1 MFLRDYR
8 ASDTGQMVSANDR
21 LHVFFTPQTIDN
33 QCHFLLVQAFS
44 VQVARDYFKII
55 KNRMQRTPGFM
66 HPMRNQN
73 NRTTMKTTKLYLT
86 LFAMLMAVGVYAQ
99 RNNDKPFFTKD
110 FSETSL
116 NALKVQT
123 SGGSITVEGDRSSGV
138 RVEMY
143 VQANNWNG
151 NDISD
156 NEIEDRLKLYDITIR
171 RENDRVVAIAKL
183 KDQNNMNWKK
193 GLSIAFKVFTPR
205 NFTTDLKTSGG
216 SIHLA
221 SLTGEQ
227 NFTTSGGSIHVN
239 DLKGTIRGR
248 TSGGSIEATNCS
260 DDIDLTTSGGSI
272 KAEKMLGR
280 VNLKT
285 SGGSITLADL
295 NGTIMAAT
303 SGGGI
308 RADGIEGALDAT
320 TSGGSIRMR
329 NLAASVKARTSAGSI
344 EADFDKL
351 GDFVTLSTSAG
362 SVRVNMP
369 LNKGLDL
376 DLRGNKVSIDLKN
389 FDGRMDKDRVQGSLN
404 GGGIPIKLSASSGS
418 VYVNQ

>member
-1 MFLRDYR
+1 
-8 ASDTGQMVSANDR
+8 
-21 LHVFFTPQTIDN
+21 
-33 QCHFLLVQAFS
+33 
-44 VQVARDYFKII
+44 
-55 KNRMQRTPGFM
+55 
-66 HPMRNQN
+66 
-73 NRTTMKTTKLYLT
+73 MKTPKLYLT
-86 LFAMLMAVGVYAQ
+86 FFALLMASGAYAQ
-99 RNNDKPFFTKD
+99 RNNDRPYFSKD
-110 FSETSL
+110 FSESSL

-123 SGGSITVEGDRSSGV
+123 TGGSITVEGDRTTGV

-151 NDISD
+151 SD
-156 NEIEDRLKLYDITIR
+156 VSEDEIEDRLKLYDITIR
-171 RENDRVVAIAKL
+171 RENDMVVAIAKL

-221 SLTGEQ
+221 SLTGKQ
-227 NFTTSGGSIHVN
+227 NFSTSGGSIHVD

-248 TSGGSIEATNCS
+248 TSGGSIEATKCT

-272 KAEKMLGR
+272 KAEKMLGNI
-280 VNLKT
+280 NLKT

-295 NGTIMAAT
+295 NGTIVAAT

-308 RADGIEGALDAT
+308 RANGIEGALDVT
-320 TSGGSIRMR
+320 TSGGSIRMQ

-351 GDFVTLSTSAG
+351 GEFVTLSTSAG
-362 SVRVNMP
+362 SVRVNIP

-389 FDGRMDKDRVQGSLN
+389 FDGSMEKDRVRGALN
-404 GGGIPIKLSASSGS
+404 GGGIPVKLSASSGS

>member
-1 MFLRDYR
+1 
-8 ASDTGQMVSANDR
+8 
-21 LHVFFTPQTIDN
+21 
-33 QCHFLLVQAFS
+33 
-44 VQVARDYFKII
+44 
-55 KNRMQRTPGFM
+55 
-66 HPMRNQN
+66 
-73 NRTTMKTTKLYLT
+73 MKTNKLYLT
-86 LFAMLMAVGVYAQ
+86 FFALLMTVSVYAQ
-99 RNNDKPFFTKD
+99 RNGEKPFFTKD

-123 SGGSITVEGDRSSGV
+123 SGGSITVEGDRNSGV

-143 VQANNWNG
+143 VRANNWNG
-151 NDISD
+151 NEVSD
-156 NEIEDRLKLYDITIR
+156 DEIEDRLKLYDITIR
-171 RENDRVVAIAKL
+171 RENDMVVAIAKL
-183 KDQNNMNWKK
+183 KDNNNMNWKK
-193 GLSIAFKVFTPR
+193 GLSISFKVATPR

-227 NFTTSGGSIHVN
+227 NFTTSGGSIHV
-239 DLKGTIRGR
+239 DGLKGNIKGR
-248 TSGGSIEATNCS
+248 TSGGSIEATHCS
-260 DDIDLTTSGGSI
+260 DDVDLTTSGGSI
-272 KAEKMLGR
+272 KAESMMGNIRLI
-280 VNLKT
+280 T
-285 SGGSITLADL
+285 SGGSISLADL
-295 NGTIMAAT
+295 NGKVRAAT

-308 RADGIEGALDAT
+308 RADGIQGELDAS
-320 TSGGSIRMR
+320 TSGGSIRMQ
-329 NLAASVKARTSAGSI
+329 NLAASVKASTSAGSI

-351 GDFVTLSTSAG
+351 GDFVSLSTSSG

>member
-1 MFLRDYR
+1 
-8 ASDTGQMVSANDR
+8 
-21 LHVFFTPQTIDN
+21 
-33 QCHFLLVQAFS
+33 
-44 VQVARDYFKII
+44 
-55 KNRMQRTPGFM
+55 
-66 HPMRNQN
+66 
-73 NRTTMKTTKLYLT
+73 MKTPKLYLT
-86 LFAMLMAVGVYAQ
+86 LFALLTMVSVYAQ
-99 RNNDKPFFTKD
+99 RNGEKPFFSKD

-123 SGGSITVEGDRSSGV
+123 SGGSITVEGDRTSGV

-151 NDISD
+151 SDISD
-156 NEIEDRLKLYDITIR
+156 DEIEDRLKLYDITIR
-171 RENDRVVAIAKL
+171 REGNTVVALAKL
-183 KDQNNMNWKK
+183 KEQNNMNWKK
-193 GLSIAFKVFTPR
+193 GLSIAFKVYTPR
-205 NFTTDLKTSGG
+205 NITTDLKTSGG
-216 SIHLA
+216 SIRLA
-221 SLTGEQ
+221 SLAGEQ

-272 KAEKMLGR
+272 KVEKMLGSI
-280 VNLKT
+280 NLKT

-320 TSGGSIRMR
+320 TSGGSIRMQ

-344 EADFDKL
+344 EAEFDKL
-351 GDFVTLSTSAG
+351 GEFVTLSTSAG

-404 GGGIPIKLSASSGS
+404 GGGIPVKLSASSGS

>member
-1 MFLRDYR
+1 M
-8 ASDTGQMVSANDR
+8 
-21 LHVFFTPQTIDN
+21 
-33 QCHFLLVQAFS
+33 
-44 VQVARDYFKII
+44 KI
-55 KNRMQRTPGFM
+55 
-66 HPMRNQN
+66 
-73 NRTTMKTTKLYLT
+73 TKLYLT
-86 LFAMLMAVGVYAQ
+86 LFALLMVVSVYAQ
-99 RNNDKPFFTKD
+99 RNSDKPFFSKD

-116 NALKVQT
+116 TALKVQT
-123 SGGSITVEGDRSSGV
+123 SGGSITVEGDRASGV

-143 VQANNWNG
+143 VKANNWNG
-151 NDISD
+151 SDISED
-156 NEIEDRLKLYDITIR
+156 EIEDRLKLYDITIR
-171 RENDRVVAIAKL
+171 RENNMVVAIAKL
-183 KDQNNMNWKK
+183 KDQSNMNWKR

-216 SIHLA
+216 SIRLA

-227 NFTTSGGSIHVN
+227 NFATSGGSIEVN
-239 DLKGTIRGR
+239 NLKGTIRGR
-248 TSGGSIEATNCS
+248 TSGGSIEAINCS

-272 KAEKMLGR
+272 KAERMLGNI
-280 VNLKT
+280 NLKT

-295 NGTIMAAT
+295 NGTVVAAT

-351 GDFVTLSTSAG
+351 GEFVSLSTSAG

-389 FDGRMDKDRVQGSLN
+389 FDGRMEKDRVQGSLN
-404 GGGIPIKLSASSGS
+404 GGGIPVKLSASSGS

>member
-1 MFLRDYR
+1 M
-8 ASDTGQMVSANDR
+8 
-21 LHVFFTPQTIDN
+21 
-33 QCHFLLVQAFS
+33 
-44 VQVARDYFKII
+44 
-55 KNRMQRTPGFM
+55 
-66 HPMRNQN
+66 
-73 NRTTMKTTKLYLT
+73 TMKTNKLYVPLLALLT
-86 LFAMLMAVGVYAQ
+86 VVSVHAQ
-99 RNNDKPFFTKD
+99 QKGKEPFFTKD

-116 NALKVQT
+116 SALKVQT
-123 SGGSITVEGDRSSGV
+123 SGGSITVAGDRTSGV

-151 NDISD
+151 SDISD
-156 NEIEDRLKLYDITIR
+156 DEIEDRLKLYDITIR
-171 RENDRVVAIAKL
+171 RENNTIVAIAKL

-216 SIHLA
+216 SIRLA

-227 NFTTSGGSIHVN
+227 NFATSGGSIHVN

-260 DDIDLTTSGGSI
+260 DDINLSTSGGSI
-272 KAEKMLGR
+272 KAEKMLGSI
-280 VNLKT
+280 NLKT

-295 NGTIMAAT
+295 NGTVVAAT

-351 GDFVTLSTSAG
+351 GEFVSLSTSAG

-389 FDGRMDKDRVQGSLN
+389 FDGRMEKDRVQGSLN
-404 GGGIPIKLSASSGS
+404 GGGIPVKLSASSGS